1 MINGVFLIDKEKFL
15 TSSKILAIFKYR
27 TKIKKAGIFGILDP
41 LATGIL
47 PIVVGEATK
56 FINYIP
62 NNNKT
67 YEVKCKLGVFSQC
80 GDYETEPITFENETE
95 IINNLS
101 REVIKSTL
109 KKFIGK
115 YPQIPPMYSASKHKG
130 KPLYTYARKNITVKR
145 ELKER
150 YIYDLKLNSLE
161 GDVLTFKVTCS
172 PGTYIRTL
180 IQDISRLWN
189 LHSCLFELNRSKVEP
204 FEKYSAIN
212 LNDINKDN
220 LYKYNISISDMLKN
234 IPCINCNS
242 REIDKLYTGLSVE
255 RQNSANMSICRLMD
269 GENIFHGIGYFREN
283 VLYPK
288 RLMKK

>member
-1 MINGVFLIDKEKFL
+1 MSNGVYLIDKKKFI
-15 TSSKILAIFKYR
+15 TSSKTLAIFKNK
-27 TKIKKAGIFGILDP
+27 TEIKKAGIFGILDP
-41 LATGIL
+41 LATGVL

-80 GDYETEPITFENETE
+80 GDYETEPIIFENETE

-101 REVIKSTL
+101 IKVIESTL
-109 KKFIGK
+109 KKFLGK
-115 YPQIPPMYSASKHKG
+115 YPQMPPMYSASKYKG

-150 YIYDLKLNSLE
+150 YIHDLKFISLE
-161 GDVLTFKVTCS
+161 GDVLTFEVTCS

-204 FEKYSAIN
+204 FEKYSTID

-220 LYKYNISISDMLKN
+220 LDMYNIGISNMLNN

-242 REIDKLYTGLSVE
+242 REIDKLYKGLSIE
-255 RQNSANMSICRLMD
+255 RQNLANMSTYRLMD
-269 GENIFHGIGYFREN
+269 DENIFHGIGYFREN

>member
-80 GDYETEPITFENETE
+80 GDYETEPIIFENEIE

-101 REVIKSTL
+101 REVIESTL

-189 LHSCLFELNRSKVEP
+189 LHSCLFELNRCKVEP
-204 FEKYSAIN
+204 FEKYSAID

>member
-1 MINGVFLIDKEKFL
+1 M
-15 TSSKILAIFKYR
+15 
-27 TKIKKAGIFGILDP
+27 
-41 LATGIL
+41 
-47 PIVVGEATK
+47 
-56 FINYIP
+56 
-62 NNNKT
+62 
-67 YEVKCKLGVFSQC
+67 
-80 GDYETEPITFENETE
+80 
-95 IINNLS
+95 
-101 REVIKSTL
+101 
-109 KKFIGK
+109 
-115 YPQIPPMYSASKHKG
+115 PPMYSASKHKG

-150 YIYDLKLNSLE
+150 YIYDLKFISLKE
-161 GDVLTFKVTCS
+161 DILTFKVTCS

-220 LYKYNISISDMLKN
+220 LYKYNISISDMLNN

>member
-15 TSSKILAIFKYR
+15 TSSKILTIFKYR

-80 GDYETEPITFENETE
+80 GDYETEPIIFENEIE

-101 REVIKSTL
+101 REVIESTL

-189 LHSCLFELNRSKVEP
+189 LHSCLFELNRCKVEP
-204 FEKYSAIN
+204 FEKYSAID

-234 IPCINCNS
+234 IPYINCNS

-288 RLMKK
+288 RLMKR

>member
-1 MINGVFLIDKEKFL
+1 MISGVFLIDKEKFL
-15 TSSKILAIFKYR
+15 TSGKILAIFKNR

-41 LATGIL
+41 LATGVL

-80 GDYETEPITFENETE
+80 GDYEIEPITFENETE
-95 IINNLS
+95 IITNLS
-101 REVIKSTL
+101 TEVIESTL
-109 KKFIGK
+109 KKFLGK
-115 YPQIPPMYSASKHKG
+115 YPQMPPMYSASKHKG

-150 YIYDLKLNSLE
+150 YIYDLKLISLK

-180 IQDISRLWN
+180 IQDISKLWN
-189 LHSCLFELNRSKVEP
+189 LHSCLFELNRCKVEP
-204 FEKYSAIN
+204 FENYSAID

-220 LYKYNISISDMLKN
+220 LDKYNISIPDMLKN
-234 IPCINCNS
+234 VPYINCNS
-242 REIDKLYTGLSVE
+242 REIGKLYMGLSIE

-269 GENIFHGIGYFREN
+269 GENIFHGIGYFRED

>member
-1 MINGVFLIDKEKFL
+1 MINGVYLIDKKKFI
-15 TSSKILAIFKYR
+15 TSSKTLAVFKNK
-27 TKIKKAGIFGILDP
+27 TEIKKAGIFGILDP

-56 FINYIP
+56 FINYIT
-62 NNNKT
+62 NNKKT

-80 GDYETEPITFENETE
+80 GDYETEPVNFENEIE

-101 REVIKSTL
+101 IEVIESTL
-109 KKFIGK
+109 KKFLGK
-115 YPQIPPMYSASKHKG
+115 YPQMPPMYSASKYKG

-150 YIYDLKLNSLE
+150 FIYDLKFISLE
-161 GDVLTFKVTCS
+161 GDVLTFNVTCS

-189 LHSCLFELNRSKVEP
+189 LHSCLFELNRCRVEP
-204 FEKYSAIN
+204 FEEYSPID
-212 LNDINKDN
+212 LNDISKDN
-220 LYKYNISISDMLKN
+220 LHTYNISISDMLKN

-242 REIDKLYTGLSVE
+242 REIDKLYKGISIE
-255 RQNSANMSICRLMD
+255 RQNSANVTIYRLMD
-269 GENIFHGIGYFREN
+269 DENIFHGIGYFREN

>member
-15 TSSKILAIFKYR
+15 TSSKILAIFKNR

-80 GDYETEPITFENETE
+80 GDYETEPVTFENETE

-101 REVIKSTL
+101 REVIESTFKRFL
-109 KKFIGK
+109 GT
-115 YPQIPPMYSASKHKG
+115 YHQMPPMYSASKHKG

-150 YIYDLKLNSLE
+150 YIYDLKFISLHE
-161 GDVLTFKVTCS
+161 DILIFKVICS

-180 IQDISRLWN
+180 IQDISKLLN
-189 LHSCLFELNRSKVEP
+189 LHSCLFELNRCKVEP
-204 FEKYSAIN
+204 FEKYSAIS

-220 LYKYNISISDMLKN
+220 LDKYNISISDMLKN

-242 REIDKLYTGLSVE
+242 REIDKLYMGLSIE
-255 RQNSANMSICRLMD
+255 RQNSADMSICRLMD
-269 GENIFHGIGYFREN
+269 GENVFHGIGYFREN
-283 VLYPK
+283 ILYPK

>member
-15 TSSKILAIFKYR
+15 TSSKVLAIFKNR
-27 TKIKKAGIFGILDP
+27 TKIKKAGILGILDP

-56 FINYIP
+56 FINFIP
-62 NNNKT
+62 SNNKT
-67 YEVKCKLGVFSQC
+67 YKVKCKLGVFSQC
-80 GDYETEPITFENETE
+80 GDYETEPVTFENEIE

-101 REVIKSTL
+101 IEVIKSTL
-109 KKFIGK
+109 KKFLGK
-115 YPQIPPMYSASKHKG
+115 YPQMPPMYSASKHKG

-150 YIYDLKLNSLE
+150 YIYDLKLISLK

-180 IQDISRLWN
+180 IQDISKLWN
-189 LHSCLFELNRSKVEP
+189 LHSCLFELNRCKVEP
-204 FEKYSAIN
+204 FENYSAID

-220 LYKYNISISDMLKN
+220 LDKYNISIPDMLKN
-234 IPCINCNS
+234 VPYINCNS
-242 REIDKLYTGLSVE
+242 REIGKLYMGLSIE

-269 GENIFHGIGYFREN
+269 GENIFHGIGYFRED

>member
-15 TSSKILAIFKYR
+15 TSSKILTIFKYR

-101 REVIKSTL
+101 REVIESTL

-189 LHSCLFELNRSKVEP
+189 LHSCLFELNRCKVEP
-204 FEKYSAIN
+204 FEKYSAID

-242 REIDKLYTGLSVE
+242 REIDKLHTGLSVE

>member
-15 TSSKILAIFKYR
+15 TSSKILAIFKNR

-80 GDYETEPITFENETE
+80 GDYETEPIIFENEIE

-101 REVIKSTL
+101 REVIESTL

-189 LHSCLFELNRSKVEP
+189 LHSCLFELNRCKVEP
-204 FEKYSAIN
+204 FEKYSAID

-242 REIDKLYTGLSVE
+242 REIGKLHTGLSVE

>member
-1 MINGVFLIDKEKFL
+1 MINGVFLIDKKKFI
-15 TSSKILAIFKYR
+15 TSSKTLAIFKNI

-47 PIVVGEATK
+47 PIVAGEATK

-67 YEVKCKLGVFSQC
+67 YTVKCKLGVFSQC
-80 GDYETEPITFENETE
+80 GDYETEPVTYENETE

-101 REVIKSTL
+101 LEVIESTL
-109 KKFIGK
+109 KKFLGK
-115 YPQIPPMYSASKHKG
+115 YPQMPPMHSASKYKG
-130 KPLYTYARKNITVKR
+130 KPLYTYARRNITVKR

-150 YIYDLKLNSLE
+150 YIYDLKFISLK
-161 GDVLTFKVTCS
+161 GDILTLIVTCS

-180 IQDISRLWN
+180 IQDISKLWN
-189 LHSCLFELNRSKVEP
+189 LHSCLFELNRCEVEP
-204 FEKYSAIN
+204 FEKYSPID

-220 LYKYNISISDMLKN
+220 LDKYNISISDMLKN
-234 IPCINCNS
+234 IPSINCNS
-242 REIDKLYTGLSVE
+242 KEIDKLYKGLSID
-255 RQNSANMSICRLMD
+255 RQNLVNMSFYRLMD
-269 GENIFHGIGYFREN
+269 DENIFHGIGYFKDN

>member
-15 TSSKILAIFKYR
+15 TSSKILSIFKNR

-80 GDYETEPITFENETE
+80 GDYETEPVIFENETE

-101 REVIKSTL
+101 IKVIESTL
-109 KKFIGK
+109 KKFLGK
-115 YPQIPPMYSASKHKG
+115 YPQMPPMYSASKHKG

-150 YIYDLKLNSLE
+150 YIYDLKFISLKE
-161 GDVLTFKVTCS
+161 DILTFKVTCS

-189 LHSCLFELNRSKVEP
+189 LHSCLFELNRCEVEP
-204 FEKYSAIN
+204 FEKYSAID
-212 LNDINKDN
+212 LRDINKDN
-220 LYKYNISISDMLKN
+220 LDKYNISISDMLKN
-234 IPCINCNS
+234 IPSMNCNS
-242 REIDKLYTGLSVE
+242 GEIDKLYKGLSID
-255 RQNSANMSICRLMD
+255 RQNLANMSIYRLMD
-269 GENIFHGIGYFREN
+269 DENIFHGIGYFREN
-283 VLYPK
+283 ILYPK

>member
-1 MINGVFLIDKEKFL
+1 MNNGVYLIDKKKFI
-15 TSSKILAIFKYR
+15 TSSKTLAIFKNK
-27 TKIKKAGIFGILDP
+27 TEIKKAGIFGILDP

-80 GDYETEPITFENETE
+80 GDYETEPVTFENETE

-101 REVIKSTL
+101 REVIESTFKRFL
-109 KKFIGK
+109 GT
-115 YPQIPPMYSASKHKG
+115 YHQMPPMYSASKHKG

-150 YIYDLKLNSLE
+150 YIYDLKFISLHE
-161 GDVLTFKVTCS
+161 DILIFKVICS

-180 IQDISRLWN
+180 IQDISKLLN
-189 LHSCLFELNRSKVEP
+189 LHSCLFELNRCKVEP
-204 FEKYSAIN
+204 FEKYSAIS

-220 LYKYNISISDMLKN
+220 LDKYNISISD
-234 IPCINCNS
+234 
-242 REIDKLYTGLSVE
+242 LSL
-255 RQNSANMSICRLMD
+255 IH
-269 GENIFHGIGYFREN
+269 I
-283 VLYPK
+283 
-288 RLMKK
+288 

>member
-1 MINGVFLIDKEKFL
+1 MENGVFLIDKKKFI
-15 TSSKILAIFKYR
+15 TSNKTLAIFKNR

-95 IINNLS
+95 IINDLS
-101 REVIKSTL
+101 IEVIKNTL

-115 YPQIPPMYSASKHKG
+115 YPQMPPMYSASKHKG
-130 KPLYTYARKNITVKR
+130 KPLYTYARKNINVKR

-150 YIYDLKLNSLE
+150 YIYDLKFISLE
-161 GDVLTFKVTCS
+161 EDVLTFIVTCS

-180 IQDISRLWN
+180 IQDITRLWN
-189 LHSCLFELNRSKVEP
+189 LHSCLFELNRCKVEP
-204 FEKYSAIN
+204 FEEYSAVD
-212 LNDINKDN
+212 LNDIHEDN
-220 LYKYNISISDMLKN
+220 LDKYNISISDMLKN
-234 IPCINCNS
+234 IPYINCNS
-242 REIDKLYTGLSVE
+242 VEIDKLYKGLSIQK
-255 RQNSANMSICRLMD
+255 QNLADISICRLMD
-269 GENIFHGIGYFREN
+269 DVNIFHGIGYFREN

>member
-1 MINGVFLIDKEKFL
+1 MINGVFLIYKEKFF
-15 TSSKILAIFKYR
+15 TSSKILSIFKNR

-56 FINYIP
+56 FINFIP
-62 NNNKT
+62 SNNKT
-67 YEVKCKLGVFSQC
+67 YKVKCKLGVFSQC
-80 GDYETEPITFENETE
+80 GDYEIEPVTFENEID

-101 REVIKSTL
+101 IEVIEDTF

-115 YPQIPPMYSASKHKG
+115 YPQMPPMFSSSKHKG

-150 YIYDLKLNSLE
+150 YIYDLKLLSLKQ
-161 GDVLTFKVTCS
+161 DVLTFEVKCS

-180 IQDISRLWN
+180 IQDISKLWN
-189 LHSCLFELNRSKVEP
+189 LHSCLFELNRCIVEP
-204 FEKYSAIN
+204 FEKYSVIDIS
-212 LNDINKDN
+212 DINKDN
-220 LYKYNISISDMLKN
+220 LEKYNISITDMLRN
-234 IPCINCNS
+234 IPYINCNS
-242 REIDKLYTGLSVE
+242 REIDKLYTGLSIDM
-255 RQNSANMSICRLMD
+255 QNSANLSICRLMD
-269 GENIFHGIGYFREN
+269 IENIFHGIGYFREN

-288 RLMKK
+288 RLMKR

>member
-1 MINGVFLIDKEKFL
+1 MNNGVYLIDKKKFI
-15 TSSKILAIFKYR
+15 TSSKTLAIFKNK
-27 TKIKKAGIFGILDP
+27 TEIKKAGIFGILDP

-80 GDYETEPITFENETE
+80 GDYETEPVNFENEIE

-101 REVIKSTL
+101 IEVIESTL
-109 KKFIGK
+109 KKFLGK
-115 YPQIPPMYSASKHKG
+115 YPQMPPMYSASKYKG

-150 YIYDLKLNSLE
+150 YIYDLKFISLE
-161 GDVLTFKVTCS
+161 GDILSFNVTCS

-189 LHSCLFELNRSKVEP
+189 FHSCLFELNRCEVEP
-204 FEKYSAIN
+204 FEKYSPID

-220 LYKYNISISDMLKN
+220 LDKYNISISDMLKN
-234 IPCINCNS
+234 IPIINCNP
-242 REIDKLYTGLSVE
+242 REIDKLY
-255 RQNSANMSICRLMD
+255 N
-269 GENIFHGIGYFREN
+269 
-283 VLYPK
+283 
-288 RLMKK
+288 

>member
-1 MINGVFLIDKEKFL
+1 MENGIFLIDKKKFI
-15 TSSKILAIFKYR
+15 TSSKTLAIFKNR

-41 LATGIL
+41 LATGVL

-80 GDYETEPITFENETE
+80 GDYETEPITFENEIE

-101 REVIKSTL
+101 KEVIQNTL

-115 YPQIPPMYSASKHKG
+115 YPQMPPMYSASKHKG

-150 YIYDLKLNSLE
+150 YIYDLKFISLE
-161 GDVLTFKVTCS
+161 EDVLTFIVTCS

-189 LHSCLFELNRSKVEP
+189 LHSCLFELNRCKVEP
-204 FEKYSAIN
+204 FEKYSAID
-212 LNDINKDN
+212 LNDINKYN
-220 LYKYNISISDMLKN
+220 LDKYNISISDMLKN
-234 IPCINCNS
+234 IPCVNCNS
-242 REIDKLYTGLSVE
+242 KEIDKLYKGLSIE
-255 RQNSANMSICRLMD
+255 RQNSANMSICRLID
-269 GENIFHGIGYFREN
+269 DENIFYGIGYFREN

>member
-1 MINGVFLIDKEKFL
+1 MENGIFLIDKKKFI
-15 TSSKILAIFKYR
+15 TSSKTLAIFKNR

-80 GDYETEPITFENETE
+80 GDYETEPIIFENETE

-101 REVIKSTL
+101 IKVIESTL
-109 KKFIGK
+109 KKFLGK
-115 YPQIPPMYSASKHKG
+115 YPQMPPMYSASKYKG

-150 YIYDLKLNSLE
+150 YIHDLKFISLE
-161 GDVLTFKVTCS
+161 GDVLTFEVTCS

-204 FEKYSAIN
+204 FEKYSTID

-220 LYKYNISISDMLKN
+220 LDMYNIGISNMLNN

-242 REIDKLYTGLSVE
+242 REIDKLYKGLSIE
-255 RQNSANMSICRLMD
+255 RQNLANMSTYRLMD
-269 GENIFHGIGYFREN
+269 DENIFHGIGYFREN

>member
-1 MINGVFLIDKEKFL
+1 MNNGVYLIDKKKFI
-15 TSSKILAIFKYR
+15 TSSKTLAIFKNK
-27 TKIKKAGIFGILDP
+27 TEIKKAGIFGILDP

-56 FINYIP
+56 FISYIP

-80 GDYETEPITFENETE
+80 GDYETEPVTFENEIE

-101 REVIKSTL
+101 IEVIKSTL
-109 KKFIGK
+109 KKFLGK
-115 YPQIPPMYSASKHKG
+115 YPQMPPMYSASKHKG

-150 YIYDLKLNSLE
+150 FIYDLKFISLE

-189 LHSCLFELNRSKVEP
+189 LHSCLFELNRCKVEP
-204 FEKYSAIN
+204 FEEYSSID
-212 LNDINKDN
+212 LNDISKDN
-220 LYKYNISISDMLKN
+220 LHTYNISISDMLKN

-242 REIDKLYTGLSVE
+242 REIDKLYKGIGIE
-255 RQNSANMSICRLMD
+255 RQNSANVTIYRLTD
-269 GENIFHGIGYFREN
+269 DENIFHGIGYFREN

-288 RLMKK
+288 RLMKR

>member
-1 MINGVFLIDKEKFL
+1 MENGIFLIDKKKFI
-15 TSSKILAIFKYR
+15 TSSKTLAIFKNR

-80 GDYETEPITFENETE
+80 GDYEREPITFENEIE

-101 REVIKSTL
+101 TDVIENTL
-109 KKFIGK
+109 KEFIGK
-115 YPQIPPMYSASKHKG
+115 YPQMPPMYSASKHKG
-130 KPLYTYARKNITVKR
+130 KPLYTYARKNIIVKR

-150 YIYDLKLNSLE
+150 YIYDLKFISLE
-161 GDVLTFKVTCS
+161 DDVLTFIVTCS

-180 IQDISRLWN
+180 IQDISRLWH
-189 LHSCLFELNRSKVEP
+189 LHSCLFELNRCKVEP
-204 FEKYSAIN
+204 FEKYSAID

-220 LYKYNISISDMLKN
+220 LDKYNISICDMLKN

-242 REIDKLYTGLSVE
+242 SEIDKLYKGLSIE
-255 RQNSANMSICRLMD
+255 KQNLAKLSICRLMD
-269 GENIFHGIGYFREN
+269 DENIFHGIGHFREN
-283 VLYPK
+283 ILYPK
-288 RLMKK
+288 RLMKR

>member
-1 MINGVFLIDKEKFL
+1 MLSNGKEEWF
-15 TSSKILAIFKYR
+15 
-27 TKIKKAGIFGILDP
+27 
-41 LATGIL
+41 
-47 PIVVGEATK
+47 
-56 FINYIP
+56 
-62 NNNKT
+62 
-67 YEVKCKLGVFSQC
+67 
-80 GDYETEPITFENETE
+80 FENEIE

-101 REVIKSTL
+101 IEVIEDTF

-115 YPQIPPMYSASKHKG
+115 YPQMPPMFSSSKHKG

-150 YIYDLKLNSLE
+150 YIYDLKLLSLKQ
-161 GDVLTFKVTCS
+161 DVLTFEVKCS

-220 LYKYNISISDMLKN
+220 LDKYNISICDMLKN

-242 REIDKLYTGLSVE
+242 SEIDKLYKGLSIE
-255 RQNSANMSICRLMD
+255 KQNLAKLSICRLMD
-269 GENIFHGIGYFREN
+269 DENIFHGIGHFREN
-283 VLYPK
+283 ILYPK

>member
-1 MINGVFLIDKEKFL
+1 MSNGIYLIDKKKFI
-15 TSSKILAIFKYR
+15 TSSKTLAIFKNR
-27 TKIKKAGIFGILDP
+27 TEIKKAGIFGVLDP

-80 GDYETEPITFENETE
+80 GDYETEPVTFENEIE

-101 REVIKSTL
+101 IEVVESTL
-109 KKFIGK
+109 KKFLGR
-115 YPQIPPMYSASKHKG
+115 YPQMPPMYSASKHKG

-150 YIYDLKLNSLE
+150 YIYDLKFISLE
-161 GDVLTFKVTCS
+161 GDILTFKVTCS

-180 IQDISRLWN
+180 IQDISKLWN
-189 LHSCLFELNRSKVEP
+189 LHSCLFELNRCGVEP
-204 FEKYSAIN
+204 FEKYSPID

-220 LYKYNISISDMLKN
+220 LDKYNISISDMLMN

-242 REIDKLYTGLSVE
+242 REIDKLYNGLSIE
-255 RQNSANMSICRLMD
+255 RENTANMSIHRLMD
-269 GENIFHGIGYFREN
+269 DENIFHGIGYFREN
-283 VLYPK
+283 ILYPK

>member
-1 MINGVFLIDKEKFL
+1 VISGVFLIDKEKFL
-15 TSSKILAIFKYR
+15 TSGKILAIFKNR

-41 LATGIL
+41 LATGVL

-80 GDYETEPITFENETE
+80 GDYEIEPITFENETE
-95 IINNLS
+95 IITNLS
-101 REVIKSTL
+101 TEVIESTL
-109 KKFIGK
+109 KKFLGK
-115 YPQIPPMYSASKHKG
+115 YPQMPPMYSASKHKG

-150 YIYDLKLNSLE
+150 YIYDLKLISLK

-180 IQDISRLWN
+180 IQDISKLWN
-189 LHSCLFELNRSKVEP
+189 LHSCLFELNRCKVEP
-204 FEKYSAIN
+204 FENYSAID

-220 LYKYNISISDMLKN
+220 LDKYNISIPDMLKN
-234 IPCINCNS
+234 VPYINCNS
-242 REIDKLYTGLSVE
+242 REIGKLYMGLSIE

-269 GENIFHGIGYFREN
+269 GENIFHGIGYFRED

>member
-15 TSSKILAIFKYR
+15 TSSKILAIFKKR

-80 GDYETEPITFENETE
+80 GDYETEPIIFENEIE

-101 REVIKSTL
+101 REVIESTL

-189 LHSCLFELNRSKVEP
+189 LHSCLFELNRCKVEP
-204 FEKYSAIN
+204 FEKYSAID

-242 REIDKLYTGLSVE
+242 REIDKLHTGLSVE

>member
-15 TSSKILAIFKYR
+15 TSSKILAIFKNR

-101 REVIKSTL
+101 REVIDSTL

-115 YPQIPPMYSASKHKG
+115 YPQMPPMYSASKHKG

-180 IQDISRLWN
+180 IQDISKLWS
-189 LHSCLFELNRSKVEP
+189 LHSCLFELNRCIVEP
-204 FEKYSAIN
+204 FEKYPAID
-212 LNDINKDN
+212 LSDINKDN
-220 LYKYNISISDMLKN
+220 LEEYNISITDMLKT
-234 IPCINCNS
+234 IPYINCNS
-242 REIDKLYTGLSVE
+242 REIDKLYNGLSIE
-255 RQNSANMSICRLMD
+255 MQNSANFSICRLMD
-269 GENIFHGIGYFREN
+269 IENIFHGIGYFREN

-288 RLMKK
+288 RLLKR

>member
-15 TSSKILAIFKYR
+15 TSSKILSIFKNR

-67 YEVKCKLGVFSQC
+67 YEVKCKLGVFSEC

-95 IINNLS
+95 TINNLS
-101 REVIKSTL
+101 REVIESTL
-109 KKFIGK
+109 KKFLGK
-115 YPQIPPMYSASKHKG
+115 YPQMPPMYSASKHKG
-130 KPLYTYARKNITVKR
+130 KPLYIYARKNITVKR

-150 YIYDLKLNSLE
+150 YIYDLKFISLKE
-161 GDVLTFKVTCS
+161 DILTFKVTCS

-189 LHSCLFELNRSKVEP
+189 LHSCLFELNRCKVEP
-204 FEKYSAIN
+204 FEKYSAID
-212 LNDINKDN
+212 LRDINKDN
-220 LYKYNISISDMLKN
+220 LDKYNISIPDMLKN
-234 IPCINCNS
+234 VPYINCNS
-242 REIDKLYTGLSVE
+242 REIGKLYMGLSIE
-255 RQNSANMSICRLMD
+255 RRNSANMSICRLMD
-269 GENIFHGIGYFREN
+269 SENIFHGIGYFEEN